1 MTTKAKRSP
10 AAALT
15 LLIFVLVPYLWAAAT
30 GTPDEALNG
39 LAQFH
44 SRAES
49 TYCEDGLTTMGTIL
63 FSEIVL
69 FAGLLLVIRRR
80 KPEHAGLLSLAK
92 DGLYILAVMMLIA
105 IPFAIAWNTDSSV
118 CSRGKAFFWES
129 IFIDVFILAVLA
141 ISYNLMFGFT
151 GIVSFGH
158 AVFFGFGAYTVG
170 MLIKHAEWSWWAA
183 VLAALAIGALI
194 ALIQGV
200 VGLRIKGL
208 YFSLFTLAFA
218 EVFFLLAGNRIM
230 VDLTGAEDGFTFS
243 VPDWLNATKNRF
255 FFYYLALVFL
265 VLAFVVV
272 RRLMESPTGQVLRAV
287 RDNEARAQM
296 IGFNTFQYKLFAL
309 VVSGLMATAAGVLRG
324 IVLKGA
330 SPHVLGLSFTFDPLL
345 ATIIGGIGTFIGPV
359 LGAFGLHLVEQA
371 LRDTILTIGT
381 IEINVGE
388 RWALILG
395 LLFIVIVI
403 LFPKGI
409 VGTLQEWWGK
419 RVKNAAN

>member
-1 MTTKAKRSP
+1 
-10 AAALT
+10 
-15 LLIFVLVPYLWAAAT
+15 
-30 GTPDEALNG
+30 
-39 LAQFH
+39 
-44 SRAES
+44 
-49 TYCEDGLTTMGTIL
+49 
-63 FSEIVL
+63 
-69 FAGLLLVIRRR
+69 
-80 KPEHAGLLSLAK
+80 
-92 DGLYILAVMMLIA
+92 
-105 IPFAIAWNTDSSV
+105 
-118 CSRGKAFFWES
+118 
-129 IFIDVFILAVLA
+129 
-141 ISYNLMFGFT
+141 
-151 GIVSFGH
+151 
-158 AVFFGFGAYTVG
+158 

-183 VLAALAIGALI
+183 VIAALVIGALI

-200 VGLRIKGL
+200 VGLRIKSL

-255 FFYYLALVFL
+255 FFYSMVLGFL
-265 VLAFVVV
+265 VLAFVTV
-272 RRLMESPTGQVLRAV
+272 RRLMQSPTGQALRAV

-296 IGFNTFQYKLFAL
+296 VGFNTFQYKLFAL
-309 VVSGLMATAAGVLRG
+309 VVSGVMATAAGVLRG

-330 SPHVLGLSFTFDPLL
+330 SPNVLGLSFTFDPLL

-371 LRDTILTIGT
+371 LRDTILTFGM
-381 IEINVGE
+381 IEVNIGE

-409 VGTLQEWWGK
+409 VGSLQEWWGK
-419 RVKNAAN
+419 RTAASDR